1 MSDLLKVERCWSS
14 EREGGLGLW
23 KDDWRSVKEEMVE
36 VVEGQ
41 RTHLQKG
48 STHIVDYIEL
58 VRQNLYQID
67 CLLYISGS
75 LMHSNVFFS
84 MSQKYHKGNLLEGH
98 RIK

>member
-1 MSDLLKVERCWSS
+1 MR
-14 EREGGLGLW
+14 EREGWEVRLW

-36 VVEGQ
+36 VVEGR
-41 RTHLQKG
+41 RTPTKG
-48 STHIVDYIEL
+48 FNSHYIES
-58 VRQNLYQID
+58 VRQSLYQID